1 MKIYS
6 YNGRKN
12 ISGERIRE
20 ARQKLKLSQADL
32 TAQMQVE
39 GIVIERDSISR
50 IEIGTRFIPDYELPV
65 FSKVLKVPVEWI
77 LEMGKRVSMPSKN
90 IDTLYFYFD
99 GYPIKL
105 CVKGKLPWV
114 RIAG

>member
-1 MKIYS
+1 MSVFNTQVGDAVKIYS

-12 ISGERIRE
+12 ISGDRIRE

-32 TAQMQVE
+32 AAQMQVE

-77 LEMGKRVSMPSKN
+77 LGMKK
-90 IDTLYFYFD
+90 
-99 GYPIKL
+99 
-105 CVKGKLPWV
+105 
-114 RIAG
+114 